1 MGISELAP
9 PSQSPDQSSQFQAL
23 VWDWYFRCSYLAP
36 GRGLAGLGGQGRGSR
51 ACPLRGAPG
60 PIRPQGREW
69 GPGPVPSGGHQV
81 PPSPGAGTGW
91 LRGAGNGAW
100 GLSPLGGAGSH
111 PAPGQGLAGWL
122 RRVGEVPGGGSR
134 GFSALTP
141 PPSGRI
147 PLRKF
152 PSVRSRFRGP
162 GLPIANLGAGR
173 GPHSRSAGPQR
184 LHNYMDA
191 QYYGEIGIGTPPQ
204 QFSVVF
210 DTGSSDL
217 WVPSAGCC
225 LLHLACWVHTRYHS
239 LFSCTHKRN
248 HTKFSIHYGTG
259 SLNGFLSQDTIT
271 VSNLTVE
278 NQTFAEAVD
287 LPGLV
292 FVAAK
297 FDGILGMGYP
307 SLSVRGVTPVF
318 DNMMA
323 QGLLDQNVFS
333 FHLRRGSADG
343 GELLLGGTDPELHEG
358 ELHYVPVSRKAY
370 WQHQC
375 KGLSLCRGGCQAIVD
390 TGTSLIAGPSK
401 EIKMLQNSWVLPP
414 ALSGERYLLD
424 CDQLSG
430 LPEVSFVLGG
440 KPFSLTGEQY
450 VLKVTQL
457 DITICISGFMALDV
471 PAPAGPLW
479 ILGDVFLGQYYTVFD
494 RDQDRVGLARAKSPP
509 PPAPQETPP
518 PSTTSSPKTHPPAL
532 STPQPT
538 THTGAS
544 GCLGSTHSSGTGGG
558 SSG

>member
-1 MGISELAP
+1 MG
-9 PSQSPDQSSQFQAL
+9 
-23 VWDWYFRCSYLAP
+23 P
-36 GRGLAGLGGQGRGSR
+36 G

-60 PIRPQGREW
+60 PTQPRGRDWLAQEGRG
-69 GPGPVPSGGHQV
+69 GP
-81 PPSPGAGTGW
+81 W
-91 LRGAGNGAW
+91 
-100 GLSPLGGAGSH
+100 
-111 PAPGQGLAGWL
+111 
-122 RRVGEVPGGGSR
+122 GGSR

-173 GPHSRSAGPQR
+173 GPGRGPHSRS
-184 LHNYMDA
+184 A

-248 HTKFSIHYGTG
+248 HSKFSIHYGTG

-271 VSNLTVE
+271 VTQLCSQVSNLTVE

-370 WQHQC
+370 WQV
-375 KGLSLCRGGCQAIVD
+375 KVD
-390 TGTSLIAGPSK
+390 
-401 EIKMLQNSWVLPP
+401 
-414 ALSGERYLLD
+414 R
-424 CDQLSG
+424 
-430 LPEVSFVLGG
+430 
-440 KPFSLTGEQY
+440 
-450 VLKVTQL
+450 
-457 DITICISGFMALDV
+457 
-471 PAPAGPLW
+471 
-479 ILGDVFLGQYYTVFD
+479 
-494 RDQDRVGLARAKSPP
+494 
-509 PPAPQETPP
+509 
-518 PSTTSSPKTHPPAL
+518 
-532 STPQPT
+532 
-538 THTGAS
+538 
-544 GCLGSTHSSGTGGG
+544 
-558 SSG
+558 

>member
-1 MGISELAP
+1 M
-9 PSQSPDQSSQFQAL
+9 
-23 VWDWYFRCSYLAP
+23 
-36 GRGLAGLGGQGRGSR
+36 
-51 ACPLRGAPG
+51 GAPG
-60 PIRPQGREW
+60 W
-69 GPGPVPSGGHQV
+69 
-81 PPSPGAGTGW
+81 ATLLLLALGT
-91 LRGAGNGAW
+91 
-100 GLSPLGGAGSH
+100 
-111 PAPGQGLAGWL
+111 Q
-122 RRVGEVPGGGSR
+122 
-134 GFSALTP
+134 ALI
-141 PPSGRI
+141 RI

-152 PSVRSRFRGP
+152 PSVRSRFRWP
-162 GLPIANLGAGR
+162 GLPIADLGAGRGPGR

-225 LLHLACWVHTRYHS
+225 LLHLACWVHTHYHS

-259 SLNGFLSQDTIT
+259 SLKGFLSQDTIT

-370 WQHQC
+370 WQVKVDRIRVKKAQGEHQC

-401 EIKMLQNSWVLPP
+401 EIKMLHK
-414 ALSGERYLLD
+414 ALGPFHALNGQYLLD

-457 DITICISGFMALDV
+457 DITICVSGFMALDV

-509 PPAPQETPP
+509 PPAPRETPP

-544 GCLGSTHSSGTGGG
+544 GRLGSTHSSGTGGG